1 MPYDD
6 WTPSSPTLF
15 RGAGDNL
22 EIDNSAQVEAQ
33 RKAQE
38 AYTAQNMMSREDF
51 LKKYG
56 ETFVADDKGG
66 NAASEVAGQSVA
78 DYYDQFLDPN
88 RKVSTGAYTGGG
100 DNFNFDPS
108 ASVPNASWG
117 NGYKYR
123 DAMPYFDAWD
133 NVDPHPESQDLGG
146 VGEFWRQIGR
156 PAASAAAMYFGVNAL
171 GGALGSA
178 GAAGSTAG
186 GGSLGAAA
194 DFGAGTYAA
203 GAPAAELATTA
214 GAIGGPGSAGWGMD
228 LGTEALASSAG
239 SGMTAAQE
247 AEMVASLNGAGHTGA
262 SPSLWSQAKN
272 LVKDMPLKKAV
283 GVLQMLGSAGGQQ
296 QATGQASPLASY
308 VPQGGPQPY
317 DWQKIQNAANRA
329 GVSMSEYVSQNQRY
343 LNAGVY
349 P

>member
-1 MPYDD
+1 M
-6 WTPSSPTLF
+6 F

-56 ETFVADDKGG
+56 ETFVADGKGG

-146 VGEFWRQIGR
+146 VGEFWRQVR
-156 PAASAAAMYFGVNAL
+156 PFAAMAAMAYGANAL
-171 GGALGSA
+171 GGMGSV
-178 GAAGSTAG
+178 GTA
-186 GGSLGAAA
+186 
-194 DFGAGTYAA
+194 
-203 GAPAAELATTA
+203 
-214 GAIGGPGSAGWGMD
+214 GGPGSAGWGMD
-228 LGTEALASSAG
+228 LGTEALASAAEAGTAAELSPLAAQTITGSTMVPNVVAGTDLAGKAALSAG
-239 SGMTAAQE
+239 
-247 AEMVASLNGAGHTGA
+247 VAGA
-262 SPSLWSQAKN
+262 STGTGPALWEKALTYAKAN
-272 LVKDMPLKKAV
+272 PMKTAS
-283 GVLQMLGSAGGQQ
+283 GVLQMLGGASGQQ
-296 QATGQASPLASY
+296 AAGQASPLAAY

>member
-66 NAASEVAGQSVA
+66 NAASEVAGRNVGE
-78 DYYDQFLDPN
+78 YYDQFLDPN
-88 RKVSTGAYTGGG
+88 RKVAAPQYGGG
-100 DNFNFDPS
+100 DEFNFDPS
-108 ASVPNASWG
+108 AAGAAPGWG

-146 VGEFWRQIGR
+146 VGEFWRQAR
-156 PAASAAAMYFGVNAL
+156 PFAAMAAMAYGASAL
-171 GGALGSA
+171 GGMGSA

-262 SPSLWSQAKN
+262 TPSLWSQAKS
-272 LVKDMPLKKAV
+272 LVKDIPIKKAA

-296 QATGQASPLASY
+296 QASGQASPLASY